1 VSQQVALVEATRFAM
16 ISIEELCKRYGF
28 REMPGWYFK
37 EPTDSQESWPREGY
51 VRKEKVGEADAR
63 RYWLEKSTAL
73 LLEARPDKG
82 LLRTALESQ
91 KRFNPDLAAK
101 LREKLRRLK

>member
-1 VSQQVALVEATRFAM
+1 MSQQVDLVEATRFEM
-16 ISIEELCKRYGF
+16 TIEEMCRRYGF

-37 EPTDSQESWPREGY
+37 EPADSRESEPKEGCVRRE
-51 VRKEKVGEADAR
+51 RVGEVDAR

-91 KRFNPDLAAK
+91 KRFNPDLAEK

>member
-1 VSQQVALVEATRFAM
+1 MSQLVDLVEVSRFKM
-16 ISIEELCKRYGF
+16 TIGELCERYGF

-37 EPTDSQESWPREGY
+37 EPAHSRESWPKEGY
-51 VRKEKVGEADAR
+51 VREEKGGEVDAR

-91 KRFNPDLAAK
+91 KRFNPDLAEK